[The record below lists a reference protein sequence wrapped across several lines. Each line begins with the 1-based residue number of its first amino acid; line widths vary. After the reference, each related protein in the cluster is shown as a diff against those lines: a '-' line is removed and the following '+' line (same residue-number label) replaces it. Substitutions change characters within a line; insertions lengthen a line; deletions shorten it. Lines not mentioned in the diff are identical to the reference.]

1 MLFLLVQNP
10 NIWAILPH
18 IDYVFVLFIH
28 SDQQYPLQL
37 IDQGSPRDA
46 EINMPASMKY
56 DVIGR
61 PRKNKVHIPDYLTKS
76 SRKSGFPNEHVS
88 NS

>member
-1 MLFLLVQNP
+1 MR
-10 NIWAILPH
+10 
-18 IDYVFVLFIH
+18 
-28 SDQQYPLQL
+28 L

-61 PRKNKVHIPDYLTKS
+61 PRQEPVHIPDYLTKS
-76 SRKSGFPNEHVS
+76 SRKTGFPNEHVS
-88 NS
+88 LWTMRSSKLRPVHSIDAFKLT